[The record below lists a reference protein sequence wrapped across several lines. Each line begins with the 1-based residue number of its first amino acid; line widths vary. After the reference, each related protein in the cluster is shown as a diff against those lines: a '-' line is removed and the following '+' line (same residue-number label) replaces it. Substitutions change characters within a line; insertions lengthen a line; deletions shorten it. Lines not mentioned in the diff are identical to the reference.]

1 MTTNYKYVHEFAA
14 KGKFKSSDIW
24 DEFDNR
30 DEFTSQ
36 KYYRDKTKHRK
47 VEIVPKLVVCAQL
60 HVLCGM

>member
-36 KYYRDKTKHRK
+36 KYHRDKTKHIK
-47 VEIVPKLVVCAQL
+47 IKIVPKLVVCAQL